1 MQVNAEDCKRE
12 DQEFWIGTPPKGP
25 TYKLKFFKEYT
36 GDKLTETILRKHG
49 LKPNGLQNAICNNKP
64 LLDYIQSIF

>member
-1 MQVNAEDCKRE
+1 MPKTVNVKTRNFG
-12 DQEFWIGTPPKGP
+12 QELPPKGP

-64 LLDYIQSIF
+64 FLDHIQSMF